1 MVRLAKKQQTTKEH
15 KMRKNDPIKQ
25 NDDAFNLQLQTFK
38 NNIGNYSVLLGL
50 TTPQIAIQ
58 AGDTN
63 YFDYSLKCQAIMVQ
77 AGQQWTAWKDLTR
90 DGGTPPAS
98 GAPVLPTLPTAV
110 TAVAPGMEV
119 RFRALVQ
126 QIKANPNY
134 NESIG
139 QALDIEG
146 TQQVGPDLATVQP
159 KLEAIISGNQV
170 NVKWGWGG
178 NSAYLDICEIQVD
191 RGDGKGFVLLTF
203 DTTPNYTDS
212 QPFPAA
218 PTKWTY
224 KAIYRVGDAQVG
236 LWSLPV
242 SIVVGG

>member
-1 MVRLAKKQQTTKEH
+1 MVQVDKNNRQKIGH
-15 KMRKNDPIKQ
+15 KMRKTDPIKP

-38 NNIGNYSVLLGL
+38 NNIVNYSAVLGL
-50 TTPQIAIQ
+50 TAPQIAAQ
-58 AGDTN
+58 AADAN

-77 AGQQWTAWKDLTR
+77 AGHQWTAWKDLIR
-90 DGGTPPAS
+90 DGGTPLAS
-98 GAPVLPTLPTAV
+98 GAPVLASLPAAVPTV
-110 TAVAPGMEV
+110 DPGVEV

-126 QIKANPNY
+126 LIKAHTNY

-139 QALDIEG
+139 RALDIEG
-146 TQQVGPDLATVQP
+146 AQQIGPDLATVQP

-170 NVKWGWGG
+170 NVKWSWLG

-203 DTTPNYTDS
+203 DTTPNYTDT
-212 QPFPAA
+212 QVFPAT

-224 KAIYRVGDAQVG
+224 KAIYRVGDVQVG